1 MIILFICISI
11 IIFFCIRK
19 RNMKNMNSGLEEGR
33 KEASWK
39 RIFMNILLSIF
50 LLYFLFLL
58 FLLSP
63 TQWAA
68 PTQFDSDAVDV
79 IRVIALGEFCISVIL
94 AYLNRKKKA
103 AWGLLLIANI
113 FTIYKVIGTFI
124 IF

>member
-1 MIILFICISI
+1 
-11 IIFFCIRK
+11 
-19 RNMKNMNSGLEEGR
+19 MKNMNSGLEDGK
-33 KEASWK
+33 KETNWK
-39 RIFMNILLSIF
+39 RILMNILLFVF

-79 IRVIALGEFCISVIL
+79 IRVIALGEFCISAIL

-103 AWGLLLIANI
+103 ACGLLLIANI